1 MRRIDLKKAQ
11 PAHFS
16 TMRDINRQIVLNY
29 VRERGP
35 ISRAEI
41 ARETVLQRS
50 TVSTIVDELVS
61 DSLVEE
67 IGEGKSTGGRR
78 PTLLRL
84 RASGAAAIGIDI
96 TPTRTTVATSDLSG
110 RVLEKE
116 EFATNPDFEKTIK
129 RAIECVLEIKKRHK
143 VGLEGV
149 GVILP
154 GLVDPHQGKALYV
167 PYFNWRDLEIQR
179 RVSAATGLTVTIDN
193 DANAGALAELWFG
206 RPEVSSAR
214 DFIMVFV
221 SEGVGTGIIFDGQ
234 IYRGTCG
241 AAGEFGHMIIG
252 ERAPVACS
260 CGSHDCWEAF
270 ASGRA
275 ALARYSRLT
284 KRADATGRL
293 TFAQLIDRA
302 LAGDAAAR
310 TAIVN
315 TAKYVSIGI
324 SNLIVGFSPELVV
337 VGGSIARA
345 WPLVAEVFG
354 ETVERSVRRGL
365 PTARIIA
372 STLGEQTT
380 LMGALSLV
388 LANKFAYAS
397 SI

>member
-1 MRRIDLKKAQ
+1 
-11 PAHFS
+11 
-16 TMRDINRQIVLNY
+16 MRDINRQIVLNY

-41 ARETVLQRS
+41 AREAVLQRS
-50 TVSTIVDELVS
+50 TVSTIVDALVA

-67 IGEGKSTGGRR
+67 IGEGESTGGRR
-78 PTLLRL
+78 PTLLHL

-96 TPTRTTVATSDLSG
+96 SPTHTTVAASDLAG

-116 EFATNPDFEKTIK
+116 VFATDADFEKTIG
-129 RAIECVLEIKKRHK
+129 RAIDCVLEIKKCYTK
-143 VGLEGV
+143 GLEGI
-149 GVILP
+149 GLILP
-154 GLVDPHQGKALYV
+154 GLVDPIQGRALYV
-167 PYFNWRDLEIQR
+167 PYFNWRDLEVER
-179 RVSAATGLTVTIDN
+179 RVSEATGLSVTIDN
-193 DANAGALAELWFG
+193 DANAAALAELWFG
-206 RPEVSSAR
+206 RPDVSSAR

-234 IYRGTCG
+234 IYRGTGG

-252 ERAPVACS
+252 QQAPVACS

-275 ALARYSRLT
+275 ALARYARF
-284 KRADATGRL
+284 KQKAGGHQHL

-302 LAGDAAAR
+302 LEGEAAAR
-310 TAIVN
+310 TAIIE
-315 TAKYVSIGI
+315 TAKFVSIGI

-354 ETVERSVRRGL
+354 DTVERSVRRGL

-372 STLGEQTT
+372 STLGEQAT

-397 SI
+397 SV

>member
-29 VRERGP
+29 VREREP

-41 ARETVLQRS
+41 ARETALQRS
-50 TVSTIVDELVS
+50 TVSAIVDELVA

-67 IGEGKSTGGRR
+67 IGVGVSTGGRK

-84 RASGAAAIGIDI
+84 RASGAAAVGIDI
-96 TPTRTTVATSDLSG
+96 TPTRTTVATSDLAG

-129 RAIECVLEIKKRHK
+129 RAIECVLEVKRRYK
-143 VGLEGV
+143 QGLEGV

-154 GLVDPHQGKALYV
+154 GLVDPLQGKALYV
-167 PYFNWRDLEIQR
+167 PYFDWRDLEIKR
-179 RVSAATGLTVTIDN
+179 RVAEATGLSVTIDN

-252 ERAPVACS
+252 EQAPVACS

-275 ALARYSRLT
+275 ALARYAQLT
-284 KRADATGRL
+284 GREESSLRL

-302 LAGDAAAR
+302 LGGESAAR
-310 TAIVN
+310 AALVI
-315 TAKYVSIGI
+315 TAKFVSIGI

-388 LANKFAYAS
+388 LANKFAYSS